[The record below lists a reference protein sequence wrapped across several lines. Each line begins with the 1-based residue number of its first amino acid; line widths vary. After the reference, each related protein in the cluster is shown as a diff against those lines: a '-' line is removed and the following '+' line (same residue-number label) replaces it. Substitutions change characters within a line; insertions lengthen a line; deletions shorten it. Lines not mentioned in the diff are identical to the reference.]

1 MPESLSEPLSELEL
15 EASLSEM
22 PELVLELSEA
32 IRPLSQRARSLEG
45 VFRRDRTVTVKSS
58 LDLALLLLPLVLLLQ
73 ERKRHYDKP
82 KNSSP
87 FSINFKRMVS
97 CGKLVEY
104 YSNAGFF
111 WPFVATV
118 AQT

>member
-73 ERKRHYDKP
+73 DP
-82 KNSSP
+82 I
-87 FSINFKRMVS
+87 SINFKRMVS
-97 CGKLVEY
+97 GGKLVEY
-104 YSNAGFF
+104 YNNTESFLK
-111 WPFVATV
+111 
-118 AQT
+118 

>member
-73 ERKRHYDKP
+73 EMKRHYDKP
-82 KNSSP
+82 KNSYP
-87 FSINFKRMVS
+87 ISINFKRMVS
-97 CGKLVEY
+97 GGKLVEY
-104 YSNAGFF
+104 HSNKESFLK
-111 WPFVATV
+111 
-118 AQT
+118 

>member
-73 ERKRHYDKP
+73 EMKRHYDKP
-82 KNSSP
+82 KNSYP
-87 FSINFKRMVS
+87 ISINLKRMVS
-97 CGKLVEY
+97 GGKLVEY
-104 YSNAGFF
+104 HSKKESF
-111 WPFVATV
+111 
-118 AQT
+118 

>member
-15 EASLSEM
+15 EASLSEI

-73 ERKRHYDKP
+73 EMKRHYDKK

-87 FSINFKRMVS
+87 ISINLKRMVS
-97 CGKLVEY
+97 GGKPQQKSL
-104 YSNAGFF
+104 F
-111 WPFVATV
+111 
-118 AQT
+118 

>member
-15 EASLSEM
+15 EASLSEI

-58 LDLALLLLPLVLLLQ
+58 LDLALLLLPLVLLSLWCDDVV
-73 ERKRHYDKP
+73 EADAG
-82 KNSSP
+82 
-87 FSINFKRMVS
+87 VS
-97 CGKLVEY
+97 TGDVWAAVDE
-104 YSNAGFF
+104 FEE
-111 WPFVATV
+111 VTV
-118 AQT
+118 TAVSYIFPLSALGSWW